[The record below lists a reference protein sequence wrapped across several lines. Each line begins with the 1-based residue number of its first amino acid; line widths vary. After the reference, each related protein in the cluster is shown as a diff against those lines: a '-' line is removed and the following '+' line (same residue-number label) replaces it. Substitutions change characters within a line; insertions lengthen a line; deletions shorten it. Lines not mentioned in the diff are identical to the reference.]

1 MARKLW
7 EKVRKYLSS
16 TYIWSFFL
24 VALLGVLGGVLTG
37 VVDAKIEEK
46 GEEMRRISG
55 SEPFSFGGPTGENNP
70 ANTEEGALRT
80 SGDAE
85 LFFTRELATP
95 DTENGALLGVSSP
108 ITNIVAGRNGI
119 KTYKV
124 QKGDTLSGIA
134 AHFGISLDT
143 LKWANPGIRSLLNTG
158 DALTIPPVDGV
169 IYEVR
174 SGDSF
179 EGVTKK
185 YRVDA
190 ALVIKYNPEYQKL
203 FDKPGAK
210 VVLPYARPVAYAPEK
225 NLPAMAH
232 YFALPARGWNWGALH
247 FNNAVDIAD
256 NCGSPIYASAEGLV
270 TEVSDEGYWNDGYGN
285 LVVVEHPNGTK
296 TRYAHIEKSL
306 VKIGDY
312 VSQGDKIA
320 TIGNT
325 GNTHGPTGCH
335 LHFEVEGAQN
345 PFALR

>member
-1 MARKLW
+1 A
-7 EKVRKYLSS
+7 
-16 TYIWSFFL
+16 
-24 VALLGVLGGVLTG
+24 
-37 VVDAKIEEK
+37 
-46 GEEMRRISG
+46 
-55 SEPFSFGGPTGENNP
+55 
-70 ANTEEGALRT
+70 
-80 SGDAE
+80 
-85 LFFTRELATP
+85 
-95 DTENGALLGVSSP
+95 
-108 ITNIVAGRNGI
+108 TNIIAGRNGI

-124 QKGDTLSGIA
+124 QKGDTISGIA
-134 AHFGISLDT
+134 ARFGISLDT
-143 LKWANPGIRSLLNTG
+143 LKWANPGIRSFLNTG

-179 EGVTKK
+179 ESITKR

-190 ALVIKYNPEYQKL
+190 ALVVKYNPEYQKL

-210 VVLPYARPVAYAPEK
+210 VVLSYAKQVAYAPEK
-225 NLPAMAH
+225 NLPAMAR

-247 FNNAVDIAD
+247 YNNAVDIAD

-296 TRYAHIEKSL
+296 TRYAHTEKSL

-312 VSQGDKIA
+312 VSQGEKIA